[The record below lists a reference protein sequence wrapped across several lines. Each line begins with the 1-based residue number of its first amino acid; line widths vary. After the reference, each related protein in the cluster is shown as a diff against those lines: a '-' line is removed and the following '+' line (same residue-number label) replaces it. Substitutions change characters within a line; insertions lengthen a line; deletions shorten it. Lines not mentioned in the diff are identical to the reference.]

1 MIFSGIIKKKINSL
15 LLDYKK
21 DVLFKFKSELLKS
34 AISTCKDCGV
44 TTERI
49 ADREVVVSLTTFSKR
64 LYSVSL
70 AIESI
75 MQGTMK
81 PNRLI
86 LWLQDDFND
95 KHLPY
100 SLRLQMQRGL
110 EIFYTKDIQSYK
122 KLIPALKLCPDSVI
136 VTIDDDAMYE
146 TDTLERL
153 VGAYN
158 KNPHFIYAARIKRIA
173 LCNDG
178 SVEPYMKWEAVPN
191 DTLPSNLIGG
201 EGVLYPP
208 GSLSEEVFDEDAF
221 MRFCPT
227 GDDLWFWLMA
237 KKNGYKGAK
246 IYTHERFGQ
255 DSISIG
261 EVQDKA
267 LYKTNISYND
277 MMFKSLVEN
286 CQAGKYLSDP

>member
-1 MIFSGIIKKKINSL
+1 M
-15 LLDYKK
+15 
-21 DVLFKFKSELLKS
+21 
-34 AISTCKDCGV
+34 
-44 TTERI
+44 
-49 ADREVVVSLTTFSKR
+49 
-64 LYSVSL
+64 
-70 AIESI
+70 
-75 MQGTMK
+75 
-81 PNRLI
+81 
-86 LWLQDDFND
+86 
-95 KHLPY
+95 
-100 SLRLQMQRGL
+100 
-110 EIFYTKDIQSYK
+110 
-122 KLIPALKLCPDSVI
+122 
-136 VTIDDDAMYE
+136 
-146 TDTLERL
+146 
-153 VGAYN
+153 
-158 KNPHFIYAARIKRIA
+158 
-173 LCNDG
+173 
-178 SVEPYMKWEAVPN
+178 
-191 DTLPSNLIGG
+191 
-201 EGVLYPP
+201 YPP